1 MTVDIQKQTLR
12 AELVALGVVA
22 VLLPLI
28 IMIRLL
34 PALLAGLLV
43 HELVHMMA
51 AKWFKRKAWG
61 RAKIWALVIILSIIV
76 LGVAAAVLAVV
87 LYLNSESGSLSA
99 LLLQLAEV
107 FEHNVGEVFAQIRE
121 SLPESMRQGLPS
133 QVSDFKAQ
141 IIVWLRTHASDL
153 LTPGGVI
160 VHAFI
165 TALVGMVIGALISL
179 KETFGEDEPTF
190 LVSAFIGRFQKLAE
204 AFRRVVFAQVRIS
217 VLNTALTSIYL
228 LVILRI
234 FGVDL
239 PLVKT
244 MILVTFLAGLLPV
257 VGNLISNAVIVL
269 ISLSHSWEAAV
280 ASLGFLVVIHKLEYF
295 FNARIVGTQIKA
307 AAFEILSAML
317 IMEAIFGIT
326 GVIAAPIFYA
336 YFKSEFSH
344 RGWI

>member
-1 MTVDIQKQTLR
+1 MTVDIQKQKLR
-12 AELVALGVVA
+12 AELVALGVVTA
-22 VLLPLI
+22 LLPLI
-28 IMIRLL
+28 IWLRLL

-51 AKWFKRKAWG
+51 AKWFSKKAWG
-61 RAKIWALVIILSIIV
+61 RAKIWALVIILSVIV
-76 LGVAAAVLAVV
+76 LGVAAVVLAVV

-99 LLLQLAEV
+99 LFLTLAEV
-107 FEHNVGEVFAQIRE
+107 FEHNVGEIFAQIRE
-121 SLPESMRQGLPS
+121 SLPESMRQGIPT

-141 IIVWLRTHASDL
+141 IIVWLRTHASEL

-160 VHAFI
+160 VHALI

-179 KETFGEDEPTF
+179 QEAFKDHEPTF
-190 LVSAFIGRFQKLAE
+190 LAHAFMDRFKKLAE

-217 VLNTALTSIYL
+217 ALNTTLTSIYL
-228 LVILRI
+228 LIILRI
-234 FGVDL
+234 FGVEL

-244 MILVTFLAGLLPV
+244 MILVTFLAGLIPV

-317 IMEAIFGIT
+317 IMEAIFGIS

-336 YFKSEFSH
+336 YFKSELNY